1 MLNKESPV
9 SFRIKNDKVFISYD
23 ETVVEKNKKLNNLKQ
38 NRILGI
44 DLNPNFIGLSILK
57 FNEKNNF

>member
-1 MLNKESPV
+1 M
-9 SFRIKNDKVFISYD
+9 FISYD
-23 ETVVEKNKKLNNLKQ
+23 ETIIEKHKRLNDLRQ

-57 FNEKNNF
+57 FNDKDDFQVLFKEVFDLTQLQN